1 MSRDVQRVRL
11 PGTAT
16 EVAGLVLDWS
26 RDAEWRPTVVAMVA
40 DPPGRARVGQRITEE
55 LRTGGRTY
63 VTPTTITDADELTAS
78 FAGGTSTLVVEG
90 RRTVVPEP
98 DGGCTVVLEVDVR
111 MTGLRAVLNPVL
123 ARMNRQRLARE
134 AAALAQATSS
144 TARSAEPTS
153 RA

>member
-11 PGTAT
+11 TAPAT
-16 EVAGLVLDWS
+16 EVAALVLDWS
-26 RDAEWRPTVVAMVA
+26 RDGEWRPTVVRMDV
-40 DPPGRARVGQRITEE
+40 DPPGRAKVGQRITEE

-63 VTPTTITDADELTAS
+63 VTPTTITEAGELTAS
-78 FAGGTSTLVVEG
+78 FAGGAGALVVEG

-98 DGGCTVVLEVDVR
+98 DGGCTVVLEVEVR
-111 MTGLRAVLNPVL
+111 MTGLRALLNPVL
-123 ARMNRQRLARE
+123 SGMNRQRLAGE
-134 AAALAQATSS
+134 AAALAQAASS